1 MSQLCTSFL
10 MCRWVQGALSSHL
23 CLSWRGEHCREQWC
37 HSTSGKQVVPST
49 AIATR
54 CMGRHRSRA
63 QWPEQHCMMV
73 YFVWVPV
80 SCRLCFVKP
89 RASHLFTLGWFFNPV
104 KLARQDC
111 PSQEDLLLCLFCP
124 TLSLFLSIGRL
135 RTELCAFF
143 YETKIIFETF
153 VD

>member
-1 MSQLCTSFL
+1 MSSRCSVFPSVPELEGRAL
-10 MCRWVQGALSSHL
+10 QGA
-23 CLSWRGEHCREQWC
+23 
-37 HSTSGKQVVPST
+37 VVPQHLWEAGRSLSYTT

-73 YFVWVPV
+73 YFVRVPV

-89 RASHLFTLGWFFNPV
+89 CASHLFTLGWFFNPV

-124 TLSLFLSIGRL
+124 TLSLFLCIGRL